1 MVLVISSVKL
11 SAKIPARNLD
21 EIRDKCLEQNITYS
35 IYNNFIAF
43 RLPKYTFI
51 IFKRRLLKNC
61 EEDSNVLQHAN
72 ITVKNIIEIDQAID
86 SLRKLLQYEEN
97 SSIPFTIDNL
107 TVTAS
112 LGKSINVEEFL
123 KITRHITDK
132 VSFNPEQFPA
142 IFFKYK
148 TRKILLF
155 RSGILNILGCK
166 NTDELDETYSWIKS
180 ICVSI

>member
-1 MVLVISSVKL
+1 M
-11 SAKIPARNLD
+11 
-21 EIRDKCLEQNITYS
+21 
-35 IYNNFIAF
+35 
-43 RLPKYTFI
+43 
-51 IFKRRLLKNC
+51 
-61 EEDSNVLQHAN
+61 QHAN

-107 TVTAS
+107 TATTS

-132 VSFNPEQFPA
+132 VSFNPERFPA
-142 IFFKYK
+142 IFVKYK

-180 ICVSI
+180 IRVSI